1 VRFATVRLGPI
12 FRLRQSALPAPPRQ
26 CLVSSPAR
34 LKLEPVIPARQ
45 GGIARF
51 SHASCV
57 RAMSTGRARRT
68 LSSDKHDTNATGKS
82 NGSSRLPAFSF
93 RDSGAM
99 EGRRRTTHT
108 TRMGGQVRRDT
119 ALASRR
125 APDASEI
132 HSLSQ
137 TDMLK
142 SARSRTA
149 IRHARS
155 LMRETP
161 PPLPERHFRHDI
173 CVAVG
178 RQRKPLVRVGF
189 WAMIVFTAPLERL
202 GVRLSPSHRRP
213 AVCPPQGAA
222 GAGAIPGSVCR
233 ALRRGRSTRRR
244 RSAAPS

>member
-1 VRFATVRLGPI
+1 
-12 FRLRQSALPAPPRQ
+12 
-26 CLVSSPAR
+26 
-34 LKLEPVIPARQ
+34 
-45 GGIARF
+45 
-51 SHASCV
+51 
-57 RAMSTGRARRT
+57 MSTGRARRT

-125 APDASEI
+125 APGASEI

-142 SARSRTA
+142 SARSRDCDSPCA
-149 IRHARS
+149 LAHARDS
-155 LMRETP
+155 SARLA
-161 PPLPERHFRHDI
+161 LPERHSRHDI